1 MKNKALKASGN
12 TAQDY
17 DKYFEALKKC
27 DRHYTRS
34 VYRARKAIEL
44 LQTGRGSA
52 LSVGVGNLG
61 EARKLTDAGFEVTI
75 CDISPLAVQSAR
87 KENFRAF
94 ECDITKN
101 PPDGKYDYIFAL
113 EVLEHLVNPLAAIR
127 NLTAALKDSGTMVI
141 SLPNEFNIW
150 ARLMILIGRPPF
162 GGHDWHHLRFFNRKL
177 GEKLFAEADL
187 KILKKTYCPL
197 MPLQWSRRC
206 GELLQSLMPSLFS
219 LTTIWTLEPK

>member
-1 MKNKALKASGN
+1 MKNEALKASGN
-12 TAQDY
+12 AAQDY
-17 DKYFEALKKC
+17 DIYFKALQC

-34 VYRARKAIEL
+34 VYRTGKAIQL
-44 LQTGRGSA
+44 LQADCGSV

-61 EARKLTDAGFEVTI
+61 EAKKLTESGFMVTI
-75 CDISPLAVQSAR
+75 CDISPLAVQFAQ

-101 PPDGKYDYIFAL
+101 PPEGKYDYVFAL

-127 NLTAALKDSGTMVI
+127 NLTAALKANGKMII
-141 SLPNEFNIW
+141 SLPNETNIW
-150 ARLMILIGRPPF
+150 ARLTMLIGRPTF
-162 GGHDWHHLRFFNRKL
+162 GGHDWHHLRFFNCKF

-206 GELLQSLMPSLFS
+206 GELLQSIMPTLFS
-219 LTTIWTLEPK
+219 LTTIWLLDPK